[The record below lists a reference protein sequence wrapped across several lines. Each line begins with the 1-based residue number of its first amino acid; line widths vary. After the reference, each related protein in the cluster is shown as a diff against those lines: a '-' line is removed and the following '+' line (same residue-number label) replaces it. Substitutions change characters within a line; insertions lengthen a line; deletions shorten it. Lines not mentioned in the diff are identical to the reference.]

1 MLVQTPNQA
10 RSTDPQGHADTSP
23 SALAA
28 PPPTPASAHPLQRPD
43 RRVLSHRLM
52 ARFRLRTSKTPQFR
66 DRLET
71 HMAVMG
77 GAIWGRVMGVVSFI
91 VFSKPT
97 CSGSS
102 CQSDC
107 MVARVRGRFS
117 AFRVQFTVLN
127 SPHSWVGASTPGDK
141 TAALAWLSPSEASRR
156 QAARPGVPQRPGVA
170 LAPRLRRN
178 DSRQAYGAAPPR
190 RMTPILAAERRRGDG
205 SATSPPRPLG
215 GSVGQMTYR

>member
-1 MLVQTPNQA
+1 MRIPALRHWRHLLRRRPRLIRSSVRIAESLAIASWPDLGCERA
-10 RSTDPQGHADTSP
+10 RRRS
-23 SALAA
+23 SA
-28 PPPTPASAHPLQRPD
+28 TASRPIWPLW
-43 RRVLSHRLM
+43 
-52 ARFRLRTSKTPQFR
+52 A
-66 DRLET
+66 
-71 HMAVMG
+71 